1 MKRIPF
7 LRAACAVAMLAAQ
20 APPSLAARAH
30 RAEKPSAEPAPPS
43 APKPEVPANARPY
56 DPQLLRLAELL
67 GALTTMRQL
76 CGAGDAEQWRARMQ
90 GLLDAEGTSQD
101 RRDRLAGAYNHSLR
115 GYGLTYRQCTA
126 NARLVIERFL
136 DESSRLARDVANR
149 YRAS

>member
-1 MKRIPF
+1 
-7 LRAACAVAMLAAQ
+7 
-20 APPSLAARAH
+20 
-30 RAEKPSAEPAPPS
+30 
-43 APKPEVPANARPY
+43 
-56 DPQLLRLAELL
+56 
-67 GALTTMRQL
+67 MRQL

-101 RRDRLAGAYNHSLR
+101 RKDRLAGAYNHGLR